1 MSSAPA
7 DAATPPRPARRSASA
22 RAAAA
27 IAGSPRL
34 ALLWGGLISLLVS
47 AALKGPLTPGPAAA
61 GLDLLSWRVFT
72 ALVEPRAPAAPAAP
86 GGTLVLGV
94 SQTYFE
100 SAFGQS
106 SPLDRGELARLL
118 EPVADAARRR
128 AADGAPPL
136 VVAIDFDLSPPTRAG
151 ADREPGQRRLEATLA
166 AIAADA
172 TLVVLCPF
180 ETRGTEARA
189 VKAAWARRV
198 LDASPPGPR
207 GTGLWL
213 AAPDLLAQG
222 DAVVHHDPTRPT
234 LGALAGRARAGAAM
248 PAPDAACAASAQ
260 APRGRLSKIGVHALD
275 DATLVELDG
284 ASGTALYLAATAP
297 RTVFVGGSY
306 ALAGDEFAL
315 ADGRRVPGVVLHAA
329 VAGSVLRPVAQ
340 GHRLFEP
347 LFGLALAVLLQPL
360 VAPLVART
368 VAFLVPPAVGVP
380 TDPARAPGT
389 FLLFASRG
397 QESPELWLRWLVVM
411 TLAPAAL
418 AALLFATGTVSWLA
432 LGAADYWIDFGTV
445 SLAVFAKTAA
455 SVFQRVQARGTRA
468 LAPDAV
474 AASPASSAVA
484 PHDATRARRGLAAGV
499 AVRATILGY
508 GLVSL
513 LWKALR

>member
-1 MSSAPA
+1 MSSTPA
-7 DAATPPRPARRSASA
+7 DTATPPRPGRPSVLA

-27 IAGSPRL
+27 VAGSPRL
-34 ALLWGGLISLLVS
+34 ALLWGGVVSLLVS
-47 AALKGPLTPGPAAA
+47 AALKGPLTPGATAA

-72 ALVEPRAPAAPAAP
+72 AIVEPRTPAAPAAP
-86 GGTLVLGV
+86 GGTLVLTV

-128 AADGAPPL
+128 AAEGAPPL
-136 VVAIDFDLSPPTRAG
+136 VVAIDFDLSPPTRPG
-151 ADREPGQRRLEATLA
+151 ADGEPGQRRLEALLATL
-166 AIAADA
+166 AADA
-172 TLVVLCPF
+172 TVVALCPF
-180 ETRGTEARA
+180 ETRGTGARA
-189 VKAAWARRV
+189 VKAAWTRRV
-198 LDASPPGPR
+198 LDAGRPGPR

-213 AAPDLLAQG
+213 AAPDLITQG
-222 DAVVHHDPTRPT
+222 DAVVHHDPARPT

-248 PAPDAACAASAQ
+248 PAPAAACEAASD
-260 APRGRLSKIGVHALD
+260 APRPRLAKIGVHALD
-275 DATLVELDG
+275 DTTRVDLDT

-306 ALAGDEFAL
+306 ALAGDEFTL
-315 ADGRRVPGVVLHAA
+315 ADGRREPGVVLHAA

-368 VAFLVPPAVGVP
+368 VAFLLPPSVAVPA
-380 TDPARAPGT
+380 DPARAPAT

-397 QESPELWLRWLVVM
+397 QESPELWLRWGIVTLLVPV
-411 TLAPAAL
+411 AL
-418 AALLFATGTVSWLA
+418 AALLFATGLVSWLA

-445 SLAVFAKTAA
+445 SIAVFAKTAA

-468 LAPDAV
+468 LAPADAPPPGPADDAV
-474 AASPASSAVA
+474 
-484 PHDATRARRGLAAGV
+484 RARRGLAAGV
-499 AVRATILGY
+499 AVRATVLGY

-513 LWKALR
+513 LWKTLR